1 MKKLN
6 IGLIG
11 WGTVGTGMIQIMQK
25 NSQLLEKRLGAHLV
39 LKKVADLDLLR
50 KRDISLLP
58 EMLTKKADEVIYIED
73 GRIKE
78 PKGRFL

>member
-50 KRDISLLP
+50 KRDI
-58 EMLTKKADEVIYIED
+58 
-73 GRIKE
+73 
-78 PKGRFL
+78 